1 VHDRIGRRFADDQR
15 GSVASRIVDAPVLAG
30 LTSHRACRPR
40 RGRPVAA
47 PETGA
52 PDPAGSARSSALRR
66 SAASGTICVTYDRC
80 SWSTRRGGYRSA
92 MAGRP
97 TLAWRREHP
106 HERLV
111 MAYTDA
117 YTNLGIAYSE
127 RPPFGAKTDS
137 EEVRQFLEKL
147 TQANLSLRLLRVLC
161 HGPVRPAIDAA
172 IKEVDQAVRA
182 PITKTFYRDPSP
194 WLIASIEC
202 VEEAARRDVQL
213 ILRK

>member
-1 VHDRIGRRFADDQR
+1 
-15 GSVASRIVDAPVLAG
+15 
-30 LTSHRACRPR
+30 
-40 RGRPVAA
+40 
-47 PETGA
+47 
-52 PDPAGSARSSALRR
+52 
-66 SAASGTICVTYDRC
+66 
-80 SWSTRRGGYRSA
+80 

-97 TLAWRREHP
+97 TIAWRREHP

-161 HGPVRPAIDAA
+161 HGPVRPPLTRRSR
-172 IKEVDQAVRA
+172 KS
-182 PITKTFYRDPSP
+182 TKRFGHRS
-194 WLIASIEC
+194 
-202 VEEAARRDVQL
+202 RRRSTGTPHL
-213 ILRK
+213 G